1 MPRFAPRAGAFFLA
15 VLALC
20 ALACEAQ
27 APANRTSAEGGQLRF
42 AVYLSRH
49 GVRSPTGSATQ
60 YNPYSTAPWP
70 EWNAAPGY
78 LTAHGYQL
86 MQIFGAYDRLQLS
99 GEGLLSATGCEDAAR
114 VTFYAD
120 SDQRTRET
128 GKALAA
134 GLFPGCAPQVKG
146 FPEGTP
152 DVLFHPLE
160 AHSTLVDPAL
170 AVAAISGRI
179 GGNPDNPTD
188 AYRAQLTELDTILAK
203 CGDPAMPAAK
213 RQSILEVP
221 ARLMPGTGDHLA
233 ELRGPLSTASTL
245 TENLLLE
252 YTEGMDAANVGWG
265 CVNGTNLG
273 SLLELHTAASEF
285 SQRPKPIARAQASNL
300 LHQIVLALSQAAT
313 GKAAPG
319 AISRVSDRALF
330 LIGHDTNIAS
340 IAGLLGLD
348 WIADGRRDDT
358 PPGGALVFELWQP
371 TAGSEDFVR
380 VYYTTQTLEQMRS
393 ATVLTSQNPP
403 VRVPVFI
410 PACSRADFACSLQD
424 FERALRSLTAGS
436 NRHAD
441 VRRIAKP

>member
-1 MPRFAPRAGAFFLA
+1 MTRRLPLIVCLLLFSSLE
-15 VLALC
+15 VS
-20 ALACEAQ
+20 AQ
-27 APANRTSAEGGQLRF
+27 TGPLVSGSGNAKLEF
-42 AVYLSRH
+42 VVILSRH
-49 GVRSPTGSATQ
+49 GVRSPTGSAAQ
-60 YNPYSTAPWP
+60 LNAYSAALWP
-70 EWNAAPGY
+70 AWSVAPGY

-86 MQIFGAYDRLQLS
+86 MQIFGAYDRMQLS
-99 GEGLLSATGCEDAAR
+99 SEGLLSATGCEDAER

-134 GLFPGCAPQVKG
+134 GLFPGCAPAVKG
-146 FPEGTP
+146 LPEGTP

-160 AHSTLVDPAL
+160 AHTPLVDPAL
-170 AVAAISGRI
+170 AVAAISGRV
-179 GGNPDNPTD
+179 GGSPNNPTE
-188 AYRAQLTELDTILAK
+188 AYRAQLTELDRILGH
-203 CGDPAMPAAK
+203 CGDPATPAAN
-213 RQSILEVP
+213 RQSILDIP
-221 ARLMPGTGDHLA
+221 AKLTSGTGDHLA
-233 ELRGPLSTASTL
+233 DLRGPLSTASTL

-252 YTEGMDAANVGWG
+252 YAENMEASNVGWG
-265 CVNGTNLG
+265 CVNGTNLR

-285 SQRPKPIARAQASNL
+285 SQRPKTIAHAQASNL
-300 LHQIVLALSQAAT
+300 LHQILLSLSQAAAD
-313 GKAAPG
+313 KPQAG
-319 AISRVSDRALF
+319 AIGRVSDRALF

-340 IAGLLGLD
+340 VAGLLDLD

-371 TAGSEDFVR
+371 ATGSEDFVR

-410 PACSRADFACSLQD
+410 PACSHADFSCALPD

-436 NRHAD
+436 NR
-441 VRRIAKP
+441 